1 MLLKNGDIVF
11 IFWTKCIY
19 FLLDGHLTACKCRPP
34 PPKAGKFFCTIVI
47 NIMNIFWGKFFQI

>member
-19 FLLDGHLTACKCRPP
+19 FYFLLDGHLTACKYRPP
-34 PPKAGKFFCTIVI
+34 PPRPRPVNFSA
-47 NIMNIFWGKFFQI
+47 Q

>member
-1 MLLKNGDIVF
+1 MVILFLFFGQNVF
-11 IFWTKCIY
+11 IYFY

-47 NIMNIFWGKFFQI
+47 NLMNIFWGKFFQI